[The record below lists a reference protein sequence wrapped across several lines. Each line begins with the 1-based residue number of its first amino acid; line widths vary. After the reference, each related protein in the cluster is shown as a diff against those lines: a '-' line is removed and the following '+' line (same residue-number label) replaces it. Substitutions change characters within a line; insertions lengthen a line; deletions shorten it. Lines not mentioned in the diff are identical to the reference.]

1 MKTTWQNKIFT
12 VVGRPKKTNLN
23 KDFKCFLYDTTGP
36 EGGTQVQ
43 FSQCLLRNPIS
54 HLTKHL
60 EIPVSIFT

>member
-36 EGGTQVQ
+36 EGGTQ
-43 FSQCLLRNPIS
+43 I
-54 HLTKHL
+54 
-60 EIPVSIFT
+60 